1 MINGTAHIS
10 APAADC
16 SGNRSI
22 PFMFNLTPLDARINC
37 GHRHFGIVSYAY
49 SYRYL

>member
-1 MINGTAHIS
+1 MINATAHIS
-10 APAADC
+10 ASPAC
-16 SGNRSI
+16 CGKRCI

-37 GHRHFGIVSYAY
+37 GHRHLGIISYAY